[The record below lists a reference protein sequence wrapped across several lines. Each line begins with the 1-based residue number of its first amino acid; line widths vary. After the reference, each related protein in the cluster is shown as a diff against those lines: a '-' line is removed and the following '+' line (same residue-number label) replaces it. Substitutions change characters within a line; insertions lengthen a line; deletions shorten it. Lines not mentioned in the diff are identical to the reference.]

1 MAKRIL
7 VAVIFLP
14 ILFVIMFFLPPVAL
28 AVVFS
33 FVSAMSAYE
42 FLRATGAGKVT
53 PPMKVISILAAAV
66 IPLGAWLDAAVLT
79 VGVCGFVVMSVC
91 FWCAIRAYDGTD
103 APVGFYHVMLCMF
116 SGIAVPAGLACL
128 VVLKCMEMGK
138 YLVLLAML
146 LAFVTD
152 AGAYFAGMFLGKHR
166 GITKV
171 SPKKSLEG
179 YIGGFITGV
188 VFSVAFGGVVQ
199 AAAGMAVSY
208 VSLVLI
214 GFFGGVAT
222 MLGDLAFSLVKREYH
237 IKDYGNLL
245 PGHGGMM
252 DRFDSMVFCA
262 PVVLFIVTV
271 LPVF

>member
-14 ILFVIMFFLPPVAL
+14 ILFVIMFFLPPVVL
-28 AVVFS
+28 AVVVS

-42 FLRATGAGKVT
+42 FLRATGTGKITAV
-53 PPMKVISILAAAV
+53 MKVVTILSAAA
-66 IPLGAWLDAAVLT
+66 IPLGTWLGAAVLT
-79 VGVCGFVVMSVC
+79 IGVCGFAVAAVC
-91 FWCAIRAYDGTD
+91 FWCAIRAYDGTE

-116 SGIAVPAGLACL
+116 SGAVIPGGLSCIVA
-128 VVLKCMEMGK
+128 LKCAEQGK
-138 YLVLLAML
+138 YLVLLAVL
-146 LAFVTD
+146 LAFATD
-152 AGAYFAGMFLGKHR
+152 SGAYFVGMFLGKHR
-166 GITKV
+166 GVIKV

-179 YIGGFITGV
+179 YIGGFV
-188 VFSVAFGGVVQ
+188 SAMVFSVVFGVVLQ
-199 AAAGMAVSY
+199 SAASLSVSY
-208 VSLVLI
+208 VSLALI
-214 GFFGGVAT
+214 GLAGGIAT

-237 IKDYGNLL
+237 VKDYGNLL

-262 PVVLFIVTV
+262 PVVLFIVAV

>member
-28 AVVFS
+28 AVVFA
-33 FVSAMSAYE
+33 FISAMSAYE
-42 FLRATGAGKVT
+42 FLRATGAGKMTV
-53 PPMKVISILAAAV
+53 PMKTVSVLSAAL
-66 IPLGAWLDAAVLT
+66 IPLGAWLGAAVLT
-79 VGVCGFVVMSVC
+79 AGVCGFVVMSVS

-116 SGIAVPAGLACL
+116 SGIVVPVGLSCL
-128 VVLKCMEMGK
+128 VVLKCMEQGK

-146 LAFVTD
+146 LTFATD
-152 AGAYFAGMFLGKHR
+152 SGAYFVGMFLGKHR
-166 GITKV
+166 GVIKV

-179 YIGGFITGV
+179 YIGGFVAAI
-188 VFSVAFGGVVQ
+188 VFSVAFGAVVQ
-199 AAAGMAVSY
+199 GAAGLDVNY
-208 VSLVLI
+208 LSLVLI
-214 GFFGGVAT
+214 GFVGGIAT

-237 IKDYGNLL
+237 VKDYGNLL